1 MYKNLSKWHP
11 IIYDSDKFIDYI
23 SLKDYL
29 LFDSTEIRNYFYTI
43 INFNKLINWILITTE
58 ENSNGNLH
66 LHGVISYGNLMDYN
80 RNISTNILGELKNKY
95 YNIDIVFKDINKFK
109 DIKNWIKYLHTNKT
123 QIFPPIFIIK
133 EEDSK
138 FLKKT
143 FELQYLS
150 NYNLKNNFKVE
161 LDKYYKTNMILGIEI
176 LEEFTEYNEDVKKIK
191 SIAIYKNEIS
201 ENLFIDL
208 ILNYL
213 ILCDLYIYKEN
224 VYRKIK
230 SSLISYEMVGTI
242 KDVLFDNFEN
252 NVILY
257 FKLNFH
263 CQFEGFDFY
272 YLIKTYKNQME
283 NNIIKIKNISSNKIN
298 LNFSYMEFT
307 DGVYFIGKNK
317 FIPRDKF
324 NNKNIQTIKYYKK
337 SYNWIRQNKPINWIN
352 GLKNAI
358 GIDNAEG
365 FTLICLFLSTLFQ
378 NKCEDNKKNF
388 LYIHGKTNTGKST
401 YLTKVLTRYYGIDNV
416 GNIVNS
422 TNFKF
427 QDLYEK
433 LLVIMDEF
441 RYSSGSSS
449 DFLKLLGGE
458 PLLTTQKYSKNH
470 ILINKVMGVILSNY
484 LFQEKNDSVQK
495 ALMERLFVVEFL
507 NSVNK
512 DLVNINEVLQD
523 EEPSIIIFCN
533 KVYFSCKV
541 RKINFKL
548 DQKELIKK

>member
-1 MYKNLSKWHP
+1 
-11 IIYDSDKFIDYI
+11 
-23 SLKDYL
+23 
-29 LFDSTEIRNYFYTI
+29 
-43 INFNKLINWILITTE
+43 
-58 ENSNGNLH
+58 
-66 LHGVISYGNLMDYN
+66 
-80 RNISTNILGELKNKY
+80 
-95 YNIDIVFKDINKFK
+95 
-109 DIKNWIKYLHTNKT
+109 
-123 QIFPPIFIIK
+123 
-133 EEDSK
+133 
-138 FLKKT
+138 
-143 FELQYLS
+143 
-150 NYNLKNNFKVE
+150 
-161 LDKYYKTNMILGIEI
+161 
-176 LEEFTEYNEDVKKIK
+176 
-191 SIAIYKNEIS
+191 
-201 ENLFIDL
+201 
-208 ILNYL
+208 
-213 ILCDLYIYKEN
+213 
-224 VYRKIK
+224 
-230 SSLISYEMVGTI
+230 
-242 KDVLFDNFEN
+242 
-252 NVILY
+252 
-257 FKLNFH
+257 
-263 CQFEGFDFY
+263 
-272 YLIKTYKNQME
+272 
-283 NNIIKIKNISSNKIN
+283 
-298 LNFSYMEFT
+298 
-307 DGVYFIGKNK
+307 
-317 FIPRDKF
+317 
-324 NNKNIQTIKYYKK
+324 
-337 SYNWIRQNKPINWIN
+337 
-352 GLKNAI
+352 
-358 GIDNAEG
+358 
-365 FTLICLFLSTLFQ
+365 LICLFLSTLFQ

-484 LFQEKNDSVQK
+484 LFHEKNDSVQK